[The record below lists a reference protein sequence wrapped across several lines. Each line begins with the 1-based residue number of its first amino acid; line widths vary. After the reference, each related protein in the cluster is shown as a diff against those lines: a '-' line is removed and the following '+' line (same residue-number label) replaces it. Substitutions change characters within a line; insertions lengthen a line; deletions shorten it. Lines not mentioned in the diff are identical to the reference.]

1 MNLAS
6 DGMVWPNPGVA
17 VGDELEINGGAE
29 FFVLEECNEIVDDEI
44 GAIRAQR
51 LVVESER
58 DVALLGIGN

>member
-6 DGMVWPNPGVA
+6 DGMVWPNLGVA

-29 FFVLEECNEIVDDEI
+29 SFIVEECNEIVDDEI

-51 LVVESER
+51 LVVEIER
-58 DVALLGIGN
+58 DFSLFGIGN